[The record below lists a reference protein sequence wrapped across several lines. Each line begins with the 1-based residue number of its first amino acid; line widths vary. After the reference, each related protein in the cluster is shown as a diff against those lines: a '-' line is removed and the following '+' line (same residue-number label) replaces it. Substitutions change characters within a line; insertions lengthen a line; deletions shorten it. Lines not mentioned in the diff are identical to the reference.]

1 MGQASDR
8 DVEERLLNGFKWN
21 NTKANVENSD
31 EVLDDVL
38 DEDIDVFDLAPAI
51 KGDGRDVWI
60 ADFPFQL
67 TRNEILDAKRQDDFC
82 QTVLTRQSR
91 KTDSAFYEDEYGLL
105 RTLQPTINDID
116 HTVLPETLRPRVLD
130 LAHYSKLT
138 GHLGKIRIYEH
149 ERSTY

>member
-51 KGDGRDVWI
+51 KGDGRDV
-60 ADFPFQL
+60 
-67 TRNEILDAKRQDDFC
+67 
-82 QTVLTRQSR
+82 
-91 KTDSAFYEDEYGLL
+91 
-105 RTLQPTINDID
+105 
-116 HTVLPETLRPRVLD
+116 
-130 LAHYSKLT
+130 
-138 GHLGKIRIYEH
+138 
-149 ERSTY
+149 